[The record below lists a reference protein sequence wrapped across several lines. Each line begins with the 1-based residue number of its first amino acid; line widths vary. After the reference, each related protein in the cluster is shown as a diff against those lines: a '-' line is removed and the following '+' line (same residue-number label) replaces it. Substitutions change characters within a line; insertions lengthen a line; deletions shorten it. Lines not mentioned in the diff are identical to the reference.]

1 MPRKE
6 IQPHA
11 RAHTHT
17 HTHVHACTPCP
28 FLISNPDSSTQTT
41 KVRSVRATP
50 SKTHDY
56 RRLVA
61 LGTPEVYMGQGKPL
75 FPGLLRRSAA
85 LIATFLVAP
94 TEITHNGRLL
104 RGPHQQEAS
113 GARRHLDASPASAG
127 TPPGPTRVD
136 PQEKSGGSE
145 TGALLRSALRSSLFP
160 GLGNRTP
167 SGSAGWAGREGEVNK
182 VEEEDCLGTARC

>member
-1 MPRKE
+1 MPGGVRELDRTAPSPRHVRYKKR
-6 IQPHA
+6 HA
-11 RAHTHT
+11 RCSPNPVSRSLSSLHLSPLGKWIQSLIRTGGAQKGNTTTRAHTHTHT

-85 LIATFLVAP
+85 LIATLLVAP

-127 TPPGPTRVD
+127 TPPGTH
-136 PQEKSGGSE
+136 
-145 TGALLRSALRSSLFP
+145 
-160 GLGNRTP
+160 
-167 SGSAGWAGREGEVNK
+167 
-182 VEEEDCLGTARC
+182 AR